1 LFARVPEQAVNAVT
15 DATFGR
21 FTKGLTGGASS
32 ENLPSMDKIVTGL
45 LSLDDAHDLAPLV
58 AAYAQDR
65 KRGAP
70 GAADEF
76 YAELLLKDRTA
87 EIIGARIDGR
97 LVGFAVFFDLP
108 DTMSGKRVG
117 QLDDLFVDHDARGLG
132 AGRALIDGLTAE
144 ARKRGW
150 NQLRWVV
157 PEKPAGA
164 RQLAETFGERASVA
178 AYVVPLDKS
187 GVA

>member
-1 LFARVPEQAVNAVT
+1 
-15 DATFGR
+15 
-21 FTKGLTGGASS
+21 
-32 ENLPSMDKIVTGL
+32 MDRIETGL

-76 YAELLLKDRTA
+76 YAEILLKDRSA
-87 EIIGARIDGR
+87 EIIGARIAGR

-108 DTMSGKRVG
+108 ETVTGKRAG
-117 QLDDLFVDHDARGLG
+117 QLDDLFVDHEARGKG
-132 AGRALIDGLTAE
+132 AGRALVDALTAE
-144 ARKRGW
+144 ARRRGW
-150 NQLRWVV
+150 TQLRWVV

-164 RQLAETFGERASVA
+164 RQLAETFGEKAAVA
-178 AYVVPLDKS
+178 AYVIPIGKS
-187 GVA
+187 ESA